1 MLIYVLLAAAGITFV
16 IGEYVDGLI
25 ILLVVILNAVIGVV
39 QEYKAEKAIE
49 ALQEMSTP
57 KALVRRDGE
66 IREINSEEIVP
77 GDIVIEAGRYIP
89 ADLRLIETANLQ
101 IEESALTG
109 ESVPTEKEAS
119 FIIEDPNTAI
129 GDRDNMAFMSTLATY
144 GRGVGIVVGL
154 AWILKSA
161 KLPESWMKM

>member
-66 IREINSEEIVP
+66 IR
-77 GDIVIEAGRYIP
+77 D
-89 ADLRLIETANLQ
+89 
-101 IEESALTG
+101 
-109 ESVPTEKEAS
+109 
-119 FIIEDPNTAI
+119 
-129 GDRDNMAFMSTLATY
+129 
-144 GRGVGIVVGL
+144 
-154 AWILKSA
+154 
-161 KLPESWMKM
+161 